1 MGYMLCAGNFGFFF
15 GFTVSTVTTHLLE
28 LGMQMQLVPF
38 PDIPVHFR
46 SPQPRRSA
54 MSACFSTLSQPHPLF
69 SPVPLIFLDLLRWC
83 CSLMVLQV
91 AGSSEWKNLAILVH
105 AFRTVV
111 RTDWTR
117 TDLPLSPTA
126 GRNHDRHL
134 RFFIP
139 SL

>member
-1 MGYMLCAGNFGFFF
+1 GILVFFF

-28 LGMQMQLVPF
+28 LGMQMQLKPSTTTVSYVR
-38 PDIPVHFR
+38 IGRIFR
-46 SPQPRRSA
+46 
-54 MSACFSTLSQPHPLF
+54 M
-69 SPVPLIFLDLLRWC
+69 
-83 CSLMVLQV
+83 
-91 AGSSEWKNLAILVH
+91 ENLAILVH